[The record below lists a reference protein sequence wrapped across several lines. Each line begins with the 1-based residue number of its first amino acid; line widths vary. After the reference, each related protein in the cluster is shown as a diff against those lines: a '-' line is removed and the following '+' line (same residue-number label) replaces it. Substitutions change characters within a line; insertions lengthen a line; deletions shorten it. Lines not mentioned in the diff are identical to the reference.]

1 MRLPLLKIALLFLL
15 SFGMARPQSS
25 DASSAGY
32 AGSRSCIECHER
44 FYHLWSTS
52 FHGLAMQ
59 PYSRRFAATKLSPQ
73 KGEVLIGKFGYR
85 ADISGSDGWIDEKG
99 PGGRKR
105 YRIEHALGGK
115 NVYYFLTRMENGRLQ
130 TLPLAYD
137 VKKKQWFDM
146 AASGVRHFPGREPGR
161 PVDWKDWPYTFNT
174 ACYSCHVSQVSTN
187 YDLATDT
194 YDTRWR
200 EPGINC
206 ETCHGPSEAHN
217 QLFQSLPQDAPPPA
231 DPKIIRVKTFTPDQH
246 NDSCSTCHA
255 KASALTATYRPG
267 ERFFDHFDLVTLE
280 SPDYYPDGRD
290 LGENYTLTSWRMSPC
305 AQKSSLHCVTCHTS
319 SGRYRFKAA
328 ERANEACLPCHRE
341 RVADPTAHTH
351 HQPGSLGNRCVSC
364 HMPKTEFARMT
375 RSDHSMRPPAPA
387 ATLRFQSPNACNG
400 CHKDKTPRWADRW
413 VRQWHSREYQAP
425 LLLRAGL
432 VEAARKRNWERLPEM
447 LDAITEKARDEVFAN
462 SLIRLLR
469 ACDDRRIEPVLLA
482 ALKDPSPLIRS
493 SAAESLG
500 MRPSTAVVQPLV
512 AATADEYRLVRI
524 RAAQS
529 LAGIQ
534 GMRLAEPHAST
545 VKKATDEYLAS
556 MLARPDQWSSH
567 YNFGNYYLGRQDYA
581 AATAAYETAI
591 RFDPTEVALY
601 VNLSI
606 AHARQGQNEKAE
618 VVLGK
623 ALKLEPDN
631 AEANFNMG
639 LLKAELHAPSQA
651 ETHLRRALK
660 ADPQMAPAA
669 YNLCVLLGEKRTG
682 EALGFCRQAVTLQ
695 PANSRYAW
703 TYAYYQRKKGDSQA
717 AAAILENLLNR
728 DPAFAR
734 GYLMLADIR
743 LQKGDRRGAEEILEK
758 ALAVPSISQRDR
770 LEIEGTLQAYRAGWT
785 DSAEGAKQAKP

>member
-1 MRLPLLKIALLFLL
+1 
-15 SFGMARPQSS
+15 
-25 DASSAGY
+25 
-32 AGSRSCIECHER
+32 
-44 FYHLWSTS
+44 
-52 FHGLAMQ
+52 MQ
-59 PYSRRFAATKLSPQ
+59 PYSRQFAGTKLSPQ
-73 KGEVLIGKFGYR
+73 KGEILIGKFRYK

-115 NVYYFLTRMENGRLQ
+115 NVYYFLTRMEKGRLQ

-137 VKKKQWFDM
+137 VRKKQWFDT
-146 AASGVRHFPGREPGR
+146 AASGVRHFPGREPDR
-161 PVDWKDWPYTFNT
+161 PVDWRDWPYTFNT

-187 YDLATDT
+187 YDLTTDT

-217 QLFQSLPQDAPPPA
+217 QLFQSLPKDAPPPA
-231 DPKIIRVKTFTPDQH
+231 DPKIISVKTFNPDQH

-280 SPDYYPDGRD
+280 SSDYYPDGRD

-305 AQKSSLHCVTCHTS
+305 AQKNSLNCVTCHTS

-328 ERANEACLPCHRE
+328 ERANDACLPCHRE

-351 HQPGSLGNRCVSC
+351 HKPNSLGNRCVSC
-364 HMPKTEFARMT
+364 HMPMTEFARMI

-387 ATLRFQSPNACNG
+387 ATIRFKSPNACNG
-400 CHKDKTPRWADRW
+400 CHKDKTPQWADQW
-413 VRQWHSREYQAP
+413 VRKWRSRDYQAP
-425 LLLRAGL
+425 VLLRAGL
-432 VEAARKRNWERLPEM
+432 IEAARKGNWERLPEM

-500 MRPSTAVVQPLV
+500 MRPLTAGVQPLV
-512 AATADEYRLVRI
+512 AATADDYRLVRI

-529 LAGIQ
+529 IAGIQ
-534 GMRLAEPHAST
+534 GMRLAEPHASA

-556 MLARPDQWSSH
+556 MMARPDQWSSH
-567 YNFGNYYLGRQDYA
+567 YNLGNYYLGRQDYA
-581 AATAAYETAI
+581 AAAAAYETAI
-591 RFDPTEVALY
+591 RFDPAEVPSY

-606 AHARQGQNEKAE
+606 AHARQGQNEKSEA
-618 VVLGK
+618 VLGK

-639 LLKAELHAPSQA
+639 LLKAEFNAPPQA
-651 ETHLRRALK
+651 EKHLRRALK

-669 YNLCVLLGEKRTG
+669 YNLCVLLGEKRTE
-682 EALGFCRQAVTLQ
+682 EALGFCRQAATLQ
-695 PANSRYAW
+695 PADSRYAW
-703 TYAYYQRKKGDSQA
+703 TYAYYQK
-717 AAAILENLLNR
+717 
-728 DPAFAR
+728 F
-734 GYLMLADIR
+734 
-743 LQKGDRRGAEEILEK
+743 
-758 ALAVPSISQRDR
+758 
-770 LEIEGTLQAYRAGWT
+770 
-785 DSAEGAKQAKP
+785 